1 MFNRWTCKNNPNHK
15 ITTME
20 KRKLLKSGEF
30 LVEEIKSSDIF
41 IPEEFNEEQ
50 RMIAQTCRDFL
61 ETEVYPNI
69 EKTEKQD
76 RELMKSIL
84 KKAGEL
90 GLMGISIP
98 EEYNGFGQDFVTQ
111 MLAAETIGAGYSFS
125 VAFMAHCGIGTL
137 PIMYYGN
144 EEQRQKYVTKLATG
158 EFIGAY
164 CLTEPGAGSDANA
177 GKTNAKPTP
186 DGKHYILNGQ
196 KMWITNA
203 GFADIQTVFAKI
215 ENDRVLSAFI
225 VERNF
230 PGVVVNP
237 DEHKMGIKGSS
248 TAQIFY
254 NDVKVPAENL
264 IGRRGE
270 GFRIALSILHM
281 GRIKLG
287 ANVLGAA
294 KKAIN
299 DSVKYANER
308 KQFGVLISTFGTIKH
323 KLAEQVI
330 RTFAAESAN
339 YRVSKDIDDLM
350 VIYKA
355 EGCDKGKAAI
365 DAISHYAVEAAI
377 LKVFSSEMLDFVID
391 EAVQIHGGMGY
402 SAEMAVERGY
412 RDSRINRIF
421 EGTNEINTMLVVDTA
436 MKRAMKGDFDLFGKA
451 EQLYASIDKI
461 TDGAASGEGYYEEK
475 LRYIKNF
482 KKAAMILIHGVS
494 KSFEKNLVNE
504 QEVMNN
510 IAVMIMEIYVTESS
524 ALRVEKMESMK
535 GKDAVALYRDILD
548 VMIYD
553 GAEKVRKSALDC
565 IHSFTTGNEA
575 AKLAKAIDTLTR
587 VAGVNV
593 KDARRRIANK
603 LIEDNCYKF

>member
-1 MFNRWTCKNNPNHK
+1 MK
-15 ITTME
+15 ME
-20 KRKLLKSGEF
+20 NGKALKSGEF
-30 LVEEIKSSDIF
+30 LVDEIGFQDIF

-50 RMIAQTCRDFL
+50 LMIAKTCKDFL
-61 ETEVYPNI
+61 ETEVYPNV
-69 EKTEKQD
+69 EKTD
-76 RELMKSIL
+76 APDINLMKNIL

-90 GLMGISIP
+90 GLMGIALP
-98 EEYNGFGQDFVTQ
+98 EEYGGFGQSFITQ

-125 VAFMAHCGIGTL
+125 VAFMAHTGIGTL

-144 EEQRQKYVTKLATG
+144 EEQRQKYVTRLATG
-158 EFIGAY
+158 EYLGAY

-177 GKTNAKPTP
+177 GKTNAHLSD

-215 ENDRVLSAFI
+215 DKDRVLSSFI
-225 VERNF
+225 VEKNS
-230 PGVVVNP
+230 PGVVINP

-254 NDVKVPAENL
+254 NDVKVPIENL
-264 IGRRGE
+264 IGARGE

-287 ANVLGAA
+287 ANVLGAS

-308 KQFGVLISTFGTIKH
+308 KQFSVLISSFGSIKH

-330 RTFAAESAN
+330 KTFVCESAI
-339 YRVSKDIDDLM
+339 YRVSKDIDDL
-350 VIYKA
+350 ILKNKA
-355 EGCDKGKAAI
+355 EGQDKGRATI
-365 DAISHYAVEAAI
+365 EAISHYAVEAAI
-377 LKVFSSEMLDFVID
+377 LKVYGSESLDYIID

-402 SAEMAVERGY
+402 SAEMSVERGY

-421 EGTNEINTMLVVDTA
+421 EGTNEINRLLVVDTA

-451 EQLYASIDKI
+451 AALYENMDEI
-461 TDGAASGEGYYEEK
+461 TDDKTGNENYFQEK
-475 LRYIKNF
+475 FRVIKNF
-482 KKAAMILIHGVS
+482 KKAILLTMHGAS
-494 KSFEKNLVNE
+494 TQFGKTFIQE

-510 IAVMIMEIYVTESS
+510 ISDMIMETYVSESTALRVQKLESMNKEMVIFKAILDVNIYDAAHKIRKAGFDAINSFAVPEIASALKKVIDILTVTES
-524 ALRVEKMESMK
+524 
-535 GKDAVALYRDILD
+535 
-548 VMIYD
+548 
-553 GAEKVRKSALDC
+553 
-565 IHSFTTGNEA
+565 
-575 AKLAKAIDTLTR
+575 
-587 VAGVNV
+587 VNI
-593 KDARRRIANK
+593 KNARRIIADK
-603 LIEDNCYKF
+603 LIGDNIYKF